1 MPVTVEY
8 DTISGK
14 WVYFKRVHQDIARHN
29 DVYYVYSH
37 LIILFFVTGRGLGF
51 NIRGGKD
58 SPYIPGDS
66 SIYVTRINGDGVAAR
81 DGRLSVG
88 DKILEV
94 MYFFLNTSK

>member
-8 DTISGK
+8 DSISGK
-14 WVYFKRVHQDIARHN
+14 WVYFTRVHQDIARHN

-94 MYFFLNTSK
+94 IYFSLKYK